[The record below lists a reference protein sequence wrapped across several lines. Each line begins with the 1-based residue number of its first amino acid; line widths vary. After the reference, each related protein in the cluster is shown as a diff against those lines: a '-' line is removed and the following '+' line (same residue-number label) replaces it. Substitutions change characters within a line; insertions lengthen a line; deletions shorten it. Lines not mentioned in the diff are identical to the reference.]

1 VPQTILTDN
10 SSPSRSTTSPSVM
23 QMFPL
28 PPKPKGVTAPEFLNV
43 LKNEEL
49 RSGYSTDDASTAS
62 ESEVSLTSTGRP
74 SRGARKKSVDYS
86 ELNID
91 DDGNDASS
99 NTSSSFNGTSA
110 SNGRKRK
117 QSTKKATSKRGSKTN
132 KKSRNSTS
140 TASTSML
147 TDSDE
152 ESDFTVDLSDDDDES
167 TFKNSDDDTLGSDKE
182 GDVEHVSSRKKS
194 RANNS
199 IPWNEIP
206 LEQGE

>member
-1 VPQTILTDN
+1 
-10 SSPSRSTTSPSVM
+10 M

-91 DDGNDASS
+91 DDGNDS

-117 QSTKKATSKRGSKTN
+117 QSAKKATSKRGSKTN

-140 TASTSML
+140 TAS
-147 TDSDE
+147 
-152 ESDFTVDLSDDDDES
+152 
-167 TFKNSDDDTLGSDKE
+167 
-182 GDVEHVSSRKKS
+182 
-194 RANNS
+194 
-199 IPWNEIP
+199 PP
-206 LEQGE
+206 C